1 MDCKTTRCNR
11 YTFIIMEEKR
21 LKDNWEEE
29 FNLVRRNPI
38 YFIEL
43 YWNKLYP
50 REKIELSDEE
60 KQKFYDK
67 YRMPPLLNDNNFRDY
82 FQRVKELHDK
92 GVKDW
97 EAFL

>member
-1 MDCKTTRCNR
+1 ME
-11 YTFIIMEEKR
+11 EEKR

-50 REKIELSDEE
+50 DEKIELSDED
-60 KQKFYDK
+60 KQQFYNK
-67 YRMPPLLNDNNFRDY
+67 YRMAPLLNENNFY
-82 FQRVKELHDK
+82 EYTKKVAELKAK

>member
-1 MDCKTTRCNR
+1 
-11 YTFIIMEEKR
+11 MEEQER

-29 FNLVRRNPI
+29 FKLIRRNPI

-50 REKIELSDEE
+50 NEKVELSDEE
-60 KQKFYDK
+60 KQKFYDIYK
-67 YRMPPLLNDNNFRDY
+67 GVPLLDESNFVEFLEKRD
-82 FQRVKELHDK
+82 ELKAK

>member
-1 MDCKTTRCNR
+1 MEDKKTIDRW
-11 YTFIIMEEKR
+11 EK
-21 LKDNWEEE
+21 E
-29 FNLVRRNPI
+29 FELVRANPI

-43 YWNKLYP
+43 FWNKLYP
-50 REKIELSDEE
+50 DEKMELTDEE

-67 YRMPPLLNDNNFRDY
+67 YRMVPLLKDNDIIGY
-82 FQRVKELHDK
+82 FDRIKEYREK

>member
-1 MDCKTTRCNR
+1 ME
-11 YTFIIMEEKR
+11 EEKR

-29 FNLVRRNPI
+29 FKLVKRNPI

-50 REKIELSDEE
+50 NEKVELSDED
-60 KQKFYDK
+60 KQKFYNRYKGVPMLDGSNLRAHFDRIDK
-67 YRMPPLLNDNNFRDY
+67 L
-82 FQRVKELHDK
+82 KAE

>member
-1 MDCKTTRCNR
+1 
-11 YTFIIMEEKR
+11 MEEKR
-21 LKDNWEEE
+21 LKDDWEEE
-29 FNLVRRNPI
+29 FKLVRRNPI

-50 REKIELSDEE
+50 NEKIELSDEE
-60 KQKFYDK
+60 KQKYYDK
-67 YRMPPLLNDNNFRDY
+67 YKSVPLLNESNFRSYLDK
-82 FQRVKELHDK
+82 VDELKAK

>member
-1 MDCKTTRCNR
+1 
-11 YTFIIMEEKR
+11 MEDTKR

-29 FNLVRRNPI
+29 FKLVRRNPI

-50 REKIELSDEE
+50 DEKIELSDEE
-60 KQKFYDK
+60 KQKFYDRYK
-67 YRMPPLLNDNNFRDY
+67 GVPLLDESNFVEFLEKRD
-82 FQRVKELHDK
+82 ELKAK

>member
-1 MDCKTTRCNR
+1 
-11 YTFIIMEEKR
+11 MEENKR

-29 FNLVRRNPI
+29 FKLVRRNPI

-50 REKIELSDEE
+50 DEKIELSDEE
-60 KQKFYDK
+60 KQKFYHT
-67 YRMPPLLNDNNFRDY
+67 YRMAPLLDERTLRAYCD
-82 FQRVKELHDK
+82 KLAELKAK

>member
-1 MDCKTTRCNR
+1 ME
-11 YTFIIMEEKR
+11 EEKR

-29 FNLVRRNPI
+29 FKLICKNPI

-50 REKIELSDEE
+50 DEKIELSDEE

-67 YRMPPLLNDNNFRDY
+67 YRIPPLLNDDKVREY
-82 FQRVKELHDK
+82 FQCRKELRDK

>member
-1 MDCKTTRCNR
+1 ME
-11 YTFIIMEEKR
+11 EEKR
-21 LKDNWEEE
+21 LKDNWKDE
-29 FNLVRRNPI
+29 FELVRRNPI

-50 REKIELSDEE
+50 DEKVELTDEE

-67 YRMPPLLNDNNFRDY
+67 YRMAPLLRDDQLLEY
-82 FQRVKELHDK
+82 LQRRKELRDK

>member
-1 MDCKTTRCNR
+1 
-11 YTFIIMEEKR
+11 MEENKR

-29 FNLVRRNPI
+29 FKLIRRNPI

-50 REKIELSDEE
+50 DEKIELSDEE

-67 YRMPPLLNDNNFRDY
+67 YKGAPLLDEKNFRKY
-82 FQRVKELHDK
+82 FEWRDEQKSK

-97 EAFL
+97 EGFL

>member
-1 MDCKTTRCNR
+1 
-11 YTFIIMEEKR
+11 MEENKR

-29 FNLVRRNPI
+29 FKLVRRNPI
-38 YFIEL
+38 YFIKL

-50 REKIELSDEE
+50 DEKIELSDEE
-60 KQKFYDK
+60 KQKFYNK
-67 YRMPPLLNDNNFRDY
+67 YRMAPLLDERNLREYCDKID
-82 FQRVKELHDK
+82 ELKAK